1 MIRLS
6 GRQTKSTTSYQFF
19 SGSVLTLWALRLRQ
33 TDIKADHY
41 ERKVQALEDQNAK
54 LEQKYENAIK
64 EHSNV
69 KKELDDLA
77 SQMADI

>member
-1 MIRLS
+1 
-6 GRQTKSTTSYQFF
+6 
-19 SGSVLTLWALRLRQ
+19 
-33 TDIKADHY
+33 
-41 ERKVQALEDQNAK
+41 VQALEDQNAK